1 MATWPA
7 SLPQV
12 VPADEFEE
20 SAEDNRIRTDVDAGP
35 AKVRPRYSAE
45 VVRVR
50 FDLRLTLTQVG
61 TLETFYKTTLG
72 YGADAFDWTDPRT
85 GAACEFRFINRPAYR
100 NIGGAR
106 WRTGIELERLP

>member
-61 TLETFYKTTLG
+61 TLETFLQDHARLWRGRLRLG
-72 YGADAFDWTDPRT
+72 RSPHRRGV
-85 GAACEFRFINRPAYR
+85 
-100 NIGGAR
+100 
-106 WRTGIELERLP
+106 